1 MSNMGDPTLKVR
13 VEGDISNLEGKLKE
27 AEKVVEKSGNN
38 MGQAVDKNI
47 SAVADKLGRRIAKMI
62 GAGFAIKTLDDAL
75 NTIADGIRNG
85 KGADEIALAIG
96 DSILDGLRKVPVA
109 GALGDILAMVFDTA
123 FGGPEQMK
131 KAREKYAEA
140 QLQGQERA
148 RLLSDIK
155 FQGAT
160 PEEAIGLKA
169 EREIADLEKKM
180 DLALSTITQSRRI
193 FMEQDFQKA
202 VDQSTENRIRNHQ
215 SRVYGYSPS
224 AEERAEIRKYV
235 EETLDREKFYQVGMG
250 YNESEQAEADKIRQA
265 FEKSKAEIERRAAE
279 DLAKLREKE
288 SRVTESVA
296 AAVREEPLPTES
308 DVETAVRDLEDEM
321 EMQGTDTSIF
331 EGKLLTYAQDQL
343 TELKSIAAT
352 LDRMSRREVGLN

>member
-38 MGQAVDKNI
+38 MGQSVDKNI

-160 PEEAIGLKA
+160 PEEAIGLKS
-169 EREIADLEKKM
+169 EREIADLQKKM

-193 FMEQDFQKA
+193 FMEEDFQKA
-202 VDQSTENRIRNHQ
+202 VEQEFQSELKRKQMFMGSQTFNQKERNDIRKQIENR
-215 SRVYGYSPS
+215 
-224 AEERAEIRKYV
+224 
-235 EETLDREKFYQVGMG
+235 LREGFYQVGMG

>member
-38 MGQAVDKNI
+38 MGQAVEKNI

-62 GAGFAIKTLDDAL
+62 GAGFAIKSLDDAL
-75 NTIADGIRNG
+75 KTIADGIRHG
-85 KGADEIALAIG
+85 KGADDIALAIG
-96 DSILDGLRKVPVA
+96 DSIIDALRKVPVA
-109 GALGDILAMVFDTA
+109 GALGDILAMVFDSA
-123 FGGPEQMK
+123 FGDPEQMK
-131 KAREKYAEA
+131 KAREKYGEA
-140 QLQGQERA
+140 QMQAQERK
-148 RLLSDIK
+148 RLLSDIR

-160 PEEAIGLKA
+160 PEEAIALKA
-169 EREIADLEKKM
+169 ERDI
-180 DLALSTITQSRRI
+180 
-193 FMEQDFQKA
+193 
-202 VDQSTENRIRNHQ
+202 
-215 SRVYGYSPS
+215 
-224 AEERAEIRKYV
+224 
-235 EETLDREKFYQVGMG
+235 ETLQKKL
-250 YNESEQAEADKIRQA
+250 EQAESTIQATQRVFMQKEYDAEVLRKVQEIYPDRYQDIIKNPNRYGGEMAYAQSQVSREPFYMAGKAYTPEAREELKTLRDA

-279 DLAKLREKE
+279 ELARLQERQARSGREAP
-288 SRVTESVA
+288 SMP
-296 AAVREEPLPTES
+296 EEPLPTES

-331 EGKLLTYAQDQL
+331 EGKLLAYAQDQL

>member
-38 MGQAVDKNI
+38 MGQSVDKNI

-75 NTIADGIRNG
+75 NTIADGIRHG

-160 PEEAIGLKA
+160 PEEAIGLKS
-169 EREIADLEKKM
+169 EREIADLQKKM

-193 FMEQDFQKA
+193 FMEEDFQKA
-202 VDQSTENRIRNHQ
+202 VEQEFQSELKRKQMFMGSQTFNQKERNDIRKQIENR
-215 SRVYGYSPS
+215 
-224 AEERAEIRKYV
+224 
-235 EETLDREKFYQVGMG
+235 LREGFYQVGMG

>member
-38 MGQAVDKNI
+38 MGQSVDKNI

-160 PEEAIGLKA
+160 PEEAIGLKS
-169 EREIADLEKKM
+169 EREIADLQKKM

-193 FMEQDFQKA
+193 FIEADFQA
-202 VDQSTENRIRNHQ
+202 EVDRATDRYITATKGRIYN
-215 SRVYGYSPS
+215 PT
-224 AEERAEIRKYV
+224 AAERAQIRKHV
-235 EETLDREKFYQVGMG
+235 EESLDRDPFYQVGAG